1 MTRPTL
7 VAKPGSPRDVH
18 GFARGPSKTLP
29 PTCQSH
35 ASLNPTGVSFRTALP
50 GQIPSGLDSSYEV
63 CGRSARG
70 SRARG
75 QGLLPFRGIGLR
87 TSALATKTSCVK
99 CCVW

>member
-7 VAKPGSPRDVH
+7 VAKPGSPRGVH

-35 ASLNPTGVSFRTALP
+35 ASLIQEGVSFRTALP

-63 CGRSARG
+63 CGRSAR
-70 SRARG
+70 R
-75 QGLLPFRGIGLR
+75 P
-87 TSALATKTSCVK
+87 TT
-99 CCVW
+99 